1 MIVQVSEEKNSRRRF
16 PLRINEEN
24 AKKLDEMAERYG
36 MSVNALVSFIVGQ
49 WLDSNYDLRDYARE
63 KMIPAIA
70 EKMEP
75 NLENLLTNPQ
85 FLEMMKEI
93 ALNDSNKK

>member
-1 MIVQVSEEKNSRRRF
+1 MTEEKNSKRRF

-24 AKKLDEMAERYG
+24 AKKLDDMADRYG

-49 WLDSNYDLRDYARE
+49 WLDNNYDLKEYARE

-75 NLENLLTNPQ
+75 DLETLLSNPQ
-85 FLEMMKEI
+85 VLEMVKDI
-93 ALNDSNKK
+93 ALSGSKNDNE

>member
-1 MIVQVSEEKNSRRRF
+1 MSEEKSNKRRF

-49 WLDSNYDLRDYARE
+49 WLDNNYDLKDYARE
-63 KMIPAIA
+63 KMIPVMA
-70 EKMEP
+70 EKVETD
-75 NLENLLTNPQ
+75 LEKKLVRSPE
-85 FLEMMKEI
+85 FLEMITKI
-93 ALNDSNKK
+93 ALQDPNKD